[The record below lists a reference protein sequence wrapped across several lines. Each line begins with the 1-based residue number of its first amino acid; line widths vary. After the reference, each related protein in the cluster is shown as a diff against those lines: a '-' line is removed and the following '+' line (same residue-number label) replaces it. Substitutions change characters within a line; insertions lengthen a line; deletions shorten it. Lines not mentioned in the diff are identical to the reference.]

1 LCCQIGGR
9 PWISEERG
17 KIAQIFKFN
26 LFLFSLIIVNSI
38 IIKNEVVVVVGLLD
52 GIDLPS

>member
-1 LCCQIGGR
+1 MLHHFVIAMLHHFTTVMLHHLVLLCDL
-9 PWISEERG
+9 
-17 KIAQIFKFN
+17 N
-26 LFLFSLIIVNSI
+26 IINSI